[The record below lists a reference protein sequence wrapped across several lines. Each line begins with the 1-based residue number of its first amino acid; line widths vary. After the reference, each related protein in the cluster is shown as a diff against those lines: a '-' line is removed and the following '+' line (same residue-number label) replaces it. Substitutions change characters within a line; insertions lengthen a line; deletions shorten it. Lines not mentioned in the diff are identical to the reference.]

1 MMTCCSSDR
10 ALAVTNGHP
19 TCYINT
25 FKTISAMVLDAA
37 KTGNVGAI
45 QKALEFNVM
54 AEYVYALYL
63 ELCCI
68 CIENDQCLKL
78 LASLNGSAPGRQN
91 GEFDPVQVAVMENK
105 LEYLKLL
112 VSAGFKLKT
121 GENQTITAHIG
132 EIDFYNRT
140 IFNGYCFKHTFST
153 EDVRGRISTRP

>member
-68 CIENDQCLKL
+68 CIENDQMECLKL
-78 LASLNGSAPGRQN
+78 LASLNGSAPGRRAIE
-91 GEFDPVQVAVMENK
+91 GLYT
-105 LEYLKLL
+105 LE
-112 VSAGFKLKT
+112 G
-121 GENQTITAHIG
+121 G
-132 EIDFYNRT
+132 
-140 IFNGYCFKHTFST
+140 
-153 EDVRGRISTRP
+153 